1 MHQYY
6 CENLNKKS
14 SQFRKRR
21 VSRKTRFYIETEYD
35 TVSML
40 LDLEITRR
48 FKEER
53 SLALTPDEKIED
65 D

>member
-1 MHQYY
+1 MHEYH

-48 FKEER
+48 FKDEK
-53 SLALTPDEKIED
+53 SLALTPDEVID